1 MKERVILFYGEDS
14 FYVKLKVNQV
24 IKKYNSDEYN
34 TTYYDLDEV
43 DVKEAVNDALTIPFM
58 SEQKIVICNN
68 ARFLGTEKGRK
79 ALPHDEDALARYLE
93 QPSDATVL
101 IITAPLSKLDER
113 KALVKRLRKFTV
125 SECKLK
131 TAQDLA
137 AWARRQF
144 GQLGITFDEDA
155 LSLFIKR
162 VEHSTEFAYLEM
174 RKLLLYVGDDKYIDK
189 SIIERVITK
198 NVEDNVYDITTAL
211 LQHNQSKALAV
222 YKDLVLHSEDPLR
235 ILNIIVTKYR
245 EMLHVRTLLEQGKSQ
260 GDIQA
265 YYNVS
270 SGRAYYMVQ
279 NAKVVEL
286 AQIKEHLKHLERL
299 DYHIKTGR
307 VDKKVGLE
315 LFILS
320 T

>member
-1 MKERVILFYGEDS
+1 MKERVIVFYGEDS
-14 FYVKLKVNQV
+14 FYIKLRVNQV
-24 IKKYNSDEYN
+24 IKKYNLDEYN
-34 TTYYDLDEV
+34 TTYYDLDEI
-43 DVKEAVNDALTIPFM
+43 DLKEAVNDALTIPFM
-58 SEQKIVICNN
+58 SDQKLVVCNN
-68 ARFLGTEKGRK
+68 AKFLGTEKVTKGIN
-79 ALPHDEDALARYLE
+79 HDEDALAQYLAN
-93 QPSDATVL
+93 PSDSTIL
-101 IITAPLSKLDER
+101 ILTAPIAKLDER
-113 KALVKRLRKFTV
+113 KALVKQLKKYTV

-144 GQLGITFDEDA
+144 GQLGIHFDEDA
-155 LSLFIKR
+155 LNLFIKR

-174 RKLLLYVGDDKYIDK
+174 RKLLLYVGDEKFIDK
-189 SIIERVITK
+189 AVVERVTTK

-211 LQHNQSKALAV
+211 LQHNQRKALGV

-235 ILNIIVTKYR
+235 ILNIIITKYR

-260 GDIQA
+260 SDIQA

-286 AQIKEHLKHLERL
+286 DKIKEHLKHLERL
-299 DYHIKTGR
+299 DYNIKTGR
-307 VDKKVGLE
+307 VDKKIGLE